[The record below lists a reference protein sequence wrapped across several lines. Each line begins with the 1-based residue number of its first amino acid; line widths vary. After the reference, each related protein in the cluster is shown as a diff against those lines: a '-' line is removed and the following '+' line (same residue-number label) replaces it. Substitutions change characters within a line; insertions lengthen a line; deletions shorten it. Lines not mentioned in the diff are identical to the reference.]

1 MEKSTTTPYAVPSCY
16 DLRAAIH
23 QKVAKVVET
32 LLIEELSAYLETNR
46 YERCDERRGYRH
58 GSERR
63 RVTTEYGPM
72 EMLVPRGRVLG
83 PDGTTTEFQSTVL
96 PKYSRRTE
104 RVDEAI
110 LGCYLAGAN
119 SRRVKKALAPLLGE
133 ANLSKSAISRVVGRI
148 KQMFETWDRR
158 ELREERYVVVYLD
171 GLNLKVRLAKR
182 VISVPVLA
190 VLGVESDGQKRL
202 VALRLVVSESGATW
216 RGLME
221 DLRHR
226 GLVAPALIV
235 SDGHAGLTKAME
247 AWPESEVQRC
257 TVHKLRNLLRHC
269 PSHAHGELRR
279 DYHQIVRARDG
290 MNAREAYDRFHSKWS
305 TLCPAVA
312 KSLIEAGLKLLT
324 FYRFPKPMWKSLRST
339 NALENLNREFRRR
352 TKTQASFSTEQAAVT
367 LLFGL
372 VAFGQITLRK
382 IDGYRHVSQF
392 WSDDERKAA

>member
-1 MEKSTTTPYAVPSCY
+1 MKKSTTKPFLVPSRS
-16 DLRAAIH
+16 DLRAAVH
-23 QKVAKVVET
+23 QKVVEVVEA
-32 LLIEELSAYLETNR
+32 LLIEELSGVLGTDR

-58 GSERR
+58 GSEER

-72 EMLVPRGRVLG
+72 EMSVPRGRVRA
-83 PDGTTTEFQSTVL
+83 PDGTTTEYQSAVL
-96 PKYSRRTE
+96 PRYARRTE

-119 SRRVKKALAPLLGE
+119 SRRIKKALAPLLGE

-148 KQMFETWDRR
+148 KKMFEEWDRR
-158 ELREERYVVVYLD
+158 ELSEERYAVVYLD
-171 GLNLKVRLAKR
+171 ALNLKVRLAKR

-190 VLGVESDGQKRL
+190 VLGVEPDGQKRL
-202 VALRLVVSESGATW
+202 VALRLVMSESEATW

-221 DLRHR
+221 DLRRR
-226 GLVAPALIV
+226 GLGAPAVIV
-235 SDGHAGLTKAME
+235 SDGHAGLVKAME

-257 TVHKLRNLLRHC
+257 TVHKLRNLLTHC
-269 PSHAHGELRR
+269 PCHSHGELRR
-279 DYHQIVRARDG
+279 DYHKIVRASDG
-290 MNAREAYDRFHSKWS
+290 LKAREAYDRFLSKWS
-305 TLCPAVA
+305 ALCPAVA
-312 KSLIEAGLKLLT
+312 KSLAEAGLKLLT

-382 IDGYRHVSQF
+382 IDGYRQVSEC
-392 WSDDERKAA
+392 WSDEQKEVA